1 MESLFPNLWL
11 GIIGFF
17 LLYYAVTDGFG
28 LGVGILCLF
37 SKDNEDQQMMIK
49 SLTYIWHTNQTWLVL
64 VGGMLFGAFPIF
76 YSVLFTALYIPAV
89 IMLLG
94 LLLRGVAIDF
104 YEHSSLNRFW
114 AVIFGTGSLIAT
126 VAQGLALGG
135 LLGGILVEDG
145 HFVGNIWD
153 WANSFAIL
161 IAVGVIVGYVTLGC
175 NYLILKTEGGLQKR
189 MKSYA
194 FHFSALT
201 AVLSLA
207 VFLGINLR
215 YPQMAEKWLNR
226 PQVFYMTV
234 LLLLAISS
242 FIMLFR
248 SLHLHQEVAP
258 LFWNAATVVMG
269 FTALSIN
276 MYPYMIPDVISPVTI
291 RQAAASQKTLT
302 FMLAILGILIP
313 VMLFYTMYTYRVFRG
328 KVTVPYELT

>member
-11 GIIGFF
+11 VIIGFF

-37 SKDNEDQQMMIK
+37 SKDSEDQQMMIK

-114 AVIFGTGSLIAT
+114 AVIFGTGSLIAAA
-126 VAQGLALGG
+126 AQGLALGG

-145 HFVGNIWD
+145 LFAGNIWD

-161 IAVGVIVGYVTLGC
+161 IAVGVIIGYVTLGC

-194 FHFSALT
+194 FRFSAVT
-201 AVLSLA
+201 AVISLA

-234 LLLLAISS
+234 LLLLAISG

-276 MYPYMIPDVISPVTI
+276 MYPYMIPHVISPVTM

-328 KVTVPYELT
+328 KVTVPHELT